1 MHITYQTLHWETPKQ
16 GYSSTRI
23 RRDSSS
29 SEENSPLTPPRPLH
43 PPSAFSDS
51 REHSEAECDRELLE
65 AHNAEVAEA
74 SRVAGGGSGR
84 VGNDAAADLTLL
96 LNKFDPHHHRQ
107 KLLPPTSQKNL
118 NSIHVWL
125 IVNVCVF
132 FWTVKGN

>member
-1 MHITYQTLHWETPKQ
+1 MYRLIDDIRISKVNFS
-16 GYSSTRI
+16 YSSTRV

-29 SEENSPLTPPRPLH
+29 SENSPLTPPRPLH

-74 SRVAGGGSGR
+74 SRTGS
-84 VGNDAAADLTLL
+84 VGNAAASDLTLL
-96 LNKFDPHHHRQ
+96 LNKFDPQHHKQ
-107 KLLPPTSQKNL
+107 KLMPPSSQKNL

-125 IVNVCVF
+125 IASVF
-132 FWTVKGN
+132 YALSIVI